1 MELIK
6 AGDMVEITVTTR
18 GIDDFNRSYLV
29 SPGDNGIIIETPAS
43 DMLDGDVGLLIGS
56 EIIYIST
63 NAMQK
68 VSWSN
73 EFNW

>member
-29 SPGDNGIIIETPAS
+29 SPGDNGIIIEAPAS

-68 VSWSN
+68 VS
-73 EFNW
+73 